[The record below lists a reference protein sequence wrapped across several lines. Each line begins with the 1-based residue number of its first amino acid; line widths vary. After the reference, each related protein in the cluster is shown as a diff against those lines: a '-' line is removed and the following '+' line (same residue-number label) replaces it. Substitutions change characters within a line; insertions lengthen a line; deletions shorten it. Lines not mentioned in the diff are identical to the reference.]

1 MNTTR
6 TPGESIKA
14 LAASLILLLPGLAAA
29 QDRDTQEVQA
39 YVLTDAGLAK
49 YTQATQK
56 LAALS
61 GGSNACED
69 EGENSQSLDAMTAR
83 LNAQPGAKAAIASAG
98 MTTREY
104 VVFTWSLMQNGLAA
118 WAVSQPG
125 GKLPAGVSKA
135 NVDFY
140 KKNEAALQQLQGAG
154 EADCD
159 DNRDEEENEE

>member
-1 MNTTR
+1 MAMSR
-6 TPGESIKA
+6 ALGRSIKA
-14 LAASLILLLPGLAAA
+14 LAIVALLLSGLAAA

-49 YTQATQK
+49 YTQATKK

-61 GGSNACED
+61 GGSDECGDDD
-69 EGENSQSLDAMTAR
+69 EGSQSLDAMTAK
-83 LNAQPGAKAAIASAG
+83 LNANPAAKSAIASAG

-140 KKNEAALQQLQGAG
+140 KKNEAAVQQLQGAG
-154 EADCD
+154 DDADCD
-159 DNRDEEENEE
+159 DNRGEDENEE

>member
-1 MNTTR
+1 MFKSGNLGR
-6 TPGESIKA
+6 SFRA
-14 LAASLILLLPGLAAA
+14 LAAAALLMPGIAAA

-49 YTQATQK
+49 YTQATQN
-56 LAALS
+56 LAALPS
-61 GGSNACED
+61 DSSACD
-69 EGENSQSLDAMTAR
+69 DDDDGSQSLNSMTAK
-83 LNAQPGAKAAIASAG
+83 LNAKPAARAAIQSAG

-104 VVFTWSLMQNGLAA
+104 VVFSWSLMQNGLAA

-140 KKNEAALQQLQGAG
+140 NKNEAALQQLQGAG
-154 EADCD
+154 DADCD
-159 DNRDEEENEE
+159 DNRDEDDNEE